1 MCLARYFLIKH
12 RMLPIDVQ
20 REIVFAFKTRI
31 LSQLPE
37 IGEAEKRAKEEIL
50 RLMIDGCKFD
60 DGARQSLHLFTL
72 QKQFLESMLA
82 FDATAAEQHLQ
93 EYKRA
98 SQAQL
103 DCLVFRENKVAFVAV
118 CGWDSAPLSMHTGDD
133 EMAVV
138 YGDTV
143 KANVD
148 AMRTGLDVLKGLRK
162 TCLVAV

>member
-1 MCLARYFLIKH
+1 MARYFLIKH

-20 REIVFAFKTRI
+20 REIVFAFKTGAISELRRV
-31 LSQLPE
+31 E
-37 IGEAEKRAKEEIL
+37 EAEKRVKQGVL
-50 RLMIDGCKFD
+50 SRMLDSNNFD
-60 DGARQSLHLFTL
+60 DGARHSLHLFAL
-72 QKQFLESMLA
+72 QKRFLESMLA

-93 EYKRA
+93 EYKQA

-148 AMRTGLDVLKGLRK
+148 AMRTELDVLKGLRK
-162 TCLVAV
+162 TCPVAV